1 MINIVAALI
10 VSISVAFSSY
20 GKSLENIKFTDTN
33 GRTVYL
39 SQLKGKPVVLVFW
52 QLYCHACK
60 KELPAVSKIAKQY
73 KGKAHFYAVVIGT
86 SDILQIEE
94 KKREWKFDLPVLIA
108 DYKVRSEFGIFGT
121 PITVILDK
129 NLKVVRKIIGSGRE
143 KSIIKVLKR
152 VAQE

>member
-73 KGKAHFYAVVIGT
+73 QGKAYFYAVVIGT

-94 KKREWKFDLPVLIA
+94 RKREWKFDLPVLIA
-108 DYKVRSEFGIFGT
+108 DYKTKSAFGIFGT

-129 NLKVVRKIIGSGRE
+129 NLNMAKKVIGSGKE
-143 KSIIKVLKR
+143 EVITKTLQKLV
-152 VAQE
+152 QE

>member
-20 GKSLENIKFTDTN
+20 GKSLENIRFTDTN

-73 KGKAHFYAVVIGT
+73 KGKAYFYAVVIGT

-94 KKREWKFDLPVLIA
+94 RKREWKFDLPVLIA
-108 DYKVRSEFGIFGT
+108 DYKTKSAFGIFGT
-121 PITVILDK
+121 PTTVILDK
-129 NLKVVRKIIGSGRE
+129 NLNVVKKVIGSDKEEVITKTLR
-143 KSIIKVLKR
+143 KLV
-152 VAQE
+152 QE